1 MVNTV
6 PVAESIPVQSSW
18 QVGGGWVVG
27 VGDGVSTRGVRLL
40 IGKEVLL
47 VLTSCGN
54 RITSAHCQLRR
65 KSMIAASHEITL

>member
-40 IGKEVLL
+40 IAKEVLL
-47 VLTSCGN
+47 L
-54 RITSAHCQLRR
+54 LPLF
-65 KSMIAASHEITL
+65 MILWKYYGGQESLPLIVN

>member
-18 QVGGGWVVG
+18 QVGGGVG
-27 VGDGVSTRGVRLL
+27 GGVATRGVRLL

-47 VLTSCGN
+47 L
-54 RITSAHCQLRR
+54 LEPLF
-65 KSMIAASHEITL
+65 MILWKYFGGRESLPLIVN